1 MRRLEGFSTAKDL
14 LVRARKWCNEPETL
28 RGDYMLVT
36 AFYILSVIAFVA
48 LFLTPGAR
56 IPRLMTELFRWLV
69 KKPRVRLWLGLDIAP
84 PVSLRAIQKL
94 VGSWTSTTFVQ
105 AGGIGA
111 CNHILDEV
119 EELKEILQKIIDA
132 EALGDDI
139 SPEDQYNLD
148 LELADILILLID
160 IAYVRHSDLTDATL
174 LKHYINTLR
183 KWSAPDERGV
193 QHHIEEVVK
202 DSVHQS
208 GPLKGKPIRG
218 PRTNEQELKLLKA
231 FPGMGKAKL
240 AAIIARP
247 DPTIASALNEAL
259 NEDEP
264 LTGME
269 GDFLP

>member
-1 MRRLEGFSTAKDL
+1 
-14 LVRARKWCNEPETL
+14 
-28 RGDYMLVT
+28 MLAT
-36 AFYILSVIAFVA
+36 GLYILSVIAFAV

-56 IPRLMTELFRWLV
+56 IPRLITEFLRWLV
-69 KKPRVRLWLGLDIAP
+69 KKPRVRLWLNLDPIAP
-84 PVSLRAIQKL
+84 PVSLRALQKL
-94 VGSWTSTTFVQ
+94 VGTWTSTTFIQ
-105 AGGIGA
+105 AGGLGA
-111 CNHILDEV
+111 CNHIIDEV

-132 EALGDDI
+132 EALGDEI

-148 LELADILILLID
+148 LELADIQILLMD
-160 IAYVRHSDLTDATL
+160 IAHVRHTDLTDATL
-174 LKHYINTLR
+174 LKHHINTLR

-208 GPLKGKPIRG
+208 GPRKGKPIRG
-218 PRTNEQELKLLKA
+218 ERTPEQELRLLKN

-240 AAIIARP
+240 AAILAKP
-247 DPTIASALNEAL
+247 DATIASALDSVL

-269 GDFLP
+269 GGDFQP